1 MSMSKRKQKQVATT
15 MIQTTILIVLAII
28 SLAPLL
34 LVVLNSFKSHQEILR
49 NTLALP
55 EVLNWDNYIRTWEL
69 GQFSSGFINS
79 IKLTGTAIIV
89 GCIASATIGYV
100 LAGKKVKTWR
110 FITIYF
116 MMATTIP
123 LQLFLLPL
131 YTFFVKMGL
140 MGNVYAVGAVIAA
153 WNLPLPIFLMR
164 TYFLNVPYE
173 LEEAARIDGAG
184 TFQVF
189 TKIMLPIVSPGLIT
203 VSVIVGLF
211 SWNEY
216 LLSSTLLQGEK
227 NFTAT
232 LRFLNLNG
240 TFVRDLSVIMAGA
253 VIMIVPMVVM
263 FILLQK
269 RFIEGMASG
278 AVKG

>member
-1 MSMSKRKQKQVATT
+1 MKNREKASNAVQIA
-15 MIQTTILIVLAII
+15 ILIVLAAI
-28 SLAPLL
+28 SIAPLL
-34 LVVLNSFKSHQEILR
+34 LVLLNSFKSHQEILR

-55 EVLNWDNYIRTWEL
+55 QEMAWSNYSRTWEL
-69 GQFSSGFINS
+69 GAFGEGFLNS
-79 IKLTGTAIIV
+79 LKLTGTAIIV
-89 GCIASATIGYV
+89 GCIASSTIGYV
-100 LAGKKVKTWR
+100 LAGRKVWTWKL
-110 FITIYF
+110 ITVYF

-131 YTFFVKMGL
+131 YSFFVKMGL

-164 TYFLNVPYE
+164 TYFLKVPYE

-184 TFQVF
+184 TLQVF
-189 TKIMLPIVSPGLIT
+189 TRIMVPIVSPGLIT

-240 TFVRDLSVIMAGA
+240 TFSRDLSVIMAGA

-269 RFIEGMASG
+269 KFIEGMASG

>member
-1 MSMSKRKQKQVATT
+1 MSMEQKKRLTNF
-15 MIQTTILIVLAII
+15 IQITVLALLAII
-28 SLAPLL
+28 SLSPLL
-34 LVVLNSFKSHQEILR
+34 LVILNSFKSHSEILR

-55 EVLNWDNYIRTWEL
+55 TTLTWNNYTKTWEL
-69 GQFSSGFINS
+69 GKLGEGFINS
-79 IKLTGTAIIV
+79 IKLTGTAILV
-89 GCIASATIGYV
+89 GCFASATIGYV
-100 LAGKKVKTWR
+100 LAGRKIKTCKL
-110 FITIYF
+110 ITVYF

-164 TYFLNVPYE
+164 TYFLKVPYE
-173 LEEAARIDGAG
+173 LEEAARIDGAS
-184 TFQVF
+184 TFKVF
-189 TKIMLPIVSPGLIT
+189 TKIMVPIVSPGLIT

-240 TFVRDLSVIMAGA
+240 TFSRDLSVIMAGA
-253 VIMIVPMVVM
+253 VIMIIPMVVL

-269 RFIEGMASG
+269 KFIEGMASG